1 MLRLNLMRKRRK
13 HLTHSL
19 CELIRDSNIK
29 CVKRVTTM
37 DLCGMGCDNIGHT
50 GVSQCQCQ
58 HVSMCV
64 SLHVLVHLFNAALG
78 PERFSECGPHS
89 KKFGHP
95 CARPTIM
102 P

>member
-19 CELIRDSNIK
+19 CELIRDSNMK

-50 GVSQCQCQ
+50 GVSQCQMKQ
-58 HVSMCV
+58 
-64 SLHVLVHLFNAALG
+64 LENVLVAVFSQTNQSCS
-78 PERFSECGPHS
+78 ERFL
-89 KKFGHP
+89 
-95 CARPTIM
+95 
-102 P
+102 